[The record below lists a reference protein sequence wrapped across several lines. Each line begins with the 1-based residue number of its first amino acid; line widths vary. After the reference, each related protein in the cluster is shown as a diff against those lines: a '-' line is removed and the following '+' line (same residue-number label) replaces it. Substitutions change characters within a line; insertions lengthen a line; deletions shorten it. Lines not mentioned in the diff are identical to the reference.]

1 MLRHTTASRLVQ
13 RGVDIYVVKEI
24 MGHKDIKT
32 TMQYA
37 KLNNKTV
44 MDAMKVLS
52 NNPGTDD
59 RNHFPVSV
67 AV

>member
-37 KLNNKTV
+37 KLNNKTL
-44 MDAMKVLS
+44 MNAMKVLDT
-52 NNPGTDD
+52 NQTNC
-59 RNHFPVSV
+59 
-67 AV
+67 